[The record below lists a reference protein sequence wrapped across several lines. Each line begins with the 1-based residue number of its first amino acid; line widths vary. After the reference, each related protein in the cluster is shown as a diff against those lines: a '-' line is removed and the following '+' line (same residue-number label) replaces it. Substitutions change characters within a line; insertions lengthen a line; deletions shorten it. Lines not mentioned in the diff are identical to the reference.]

1 MGERFRNLDK
11 NFVCSFFNC
20 KASFSKSWKLEA
32 HLCKH
37 TGLRPFACVSCDKS
51 FCTRYQLTRHHLTHS
66 GEKPYRCSV
75 EGCPQTFAS
84 NGSMK
89 NHVAHVHLQ
98 KDNQYVCEIDGCG
111 KEFRK
116 RTHLKTHQYEHTNI
130 FPFECNFQGCNQRF
144 IGIKPLQKHGKVH
157 DGYPCAESGC
167 SFKGNTWSEYQK
179 HRKQH
184 RPVLHC
190 DSCKKVFRETCFL
203 QIHRQRVHLGE
214 QRVFCCIEQ
223 GCQKSYTTEFNLKS
237 HVLSVHEGETPFK
250 CPHSGCNKA
259 FAMKE
264 SLRRH
269 GVVHDPEKKKMKK
282 NGAPKVNKAANSAAV
297 PDASKIAAS
306 LQSLTL
312 AKPKPTDEAKAKPT
326 DKAKAKHAGK
336 PKPRPKC

>member
-75 EGCPQTFAS
+75 EGCPKTFVS
-84 NGSMK
+84 SSSMK
-89 NHVAHVHLQ
+89 HHVTRIHQQ
-98 KDNQYVCEIDGCG
+98 KENQYVCEIDGCG

-116 RTHLKTHQYEHTNI
+116 RNQLKTHKCEHTKI
-130 FPFECNFQGCNQRF
+130 FPFECSFQGCNQKF
-144 IGIKPLQKHGKVH
+144 TGVKPLQKHSKIH
-157 DGYPCAESGC
+157 DGYPCAETNC
-167 SFKGNTWSEYQK
+167 SFKGNTWTDYQK
-179 HRKQH
+179 HRKQQH
-184 RPVLHC
+184 RPILQC
-190 DSCKKVFRETCFL
+190 DGCKKVFREAWFL
-203 QIHRQRVHLGE
+203 QGHRQRVHLGE
-214 QRVFCCIEQ
+214 QRVFRCTVQ

-237 HVLSVHEGETPFK
+237 HILTIHEGKRSFK
-250 CPHSGCNKA
+250 CPHAGCSKA

-264 SLRRH
+264 SLKRH
-269 GVVHDPEKKKMKK
+269 GVVHDPERKKVQKK
-282 NGAPKVNKAANSAAV
+282 AAPKRTGSASTV

-306 LQSLTL
+306 LQGLNLGS
-312 AKPKPTDEAKAKPT
+312 PRPT
-326 DKAKAKHAGK
+326 DKAKANKAK
-336 PKPRPKC
+336 R